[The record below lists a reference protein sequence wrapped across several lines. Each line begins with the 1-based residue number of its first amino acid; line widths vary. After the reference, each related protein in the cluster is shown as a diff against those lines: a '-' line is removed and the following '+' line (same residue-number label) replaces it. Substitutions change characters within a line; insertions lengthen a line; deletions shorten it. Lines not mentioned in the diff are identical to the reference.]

1 MKLFHNRKFLG
12 ILVIVI
18 AFAVCFLYAPAMSKA
33 ESRQVSVVRVTKAI
47 PKGKAVTKDMITTV
61 PVGGYNLPSNVVKDE
76 KDAIGKYTL
85 AELDPGDQIL
95 TTKLSD
101 KAGSPYLS
109 NLDGKKQAI
118 SISIK
123 SFSAGLSGKLQS
135 GDIVQLL
142 VSSYGND
149 KKTLAPEELRYVKLL
164 AATTEKGT
172 DTDQTAEKK
181 DKNDTSDNDNIPA
194 TLTLLVSPAQA
205 EHLVDY
211 ETNGKLYAT
220 LVYRGDEQSSQKYIS
235 IQDDYLS
242 QNGTSSGEPGTS
254 SEGGA
259 IPNGK

>member
-47 PKGKAVTKDMITTV
+47 PEGTAVTKDMITTV
-61 PVGGYNLPSNVVKDE
+61 SVGGYNLPSNVVKDE

-109 NLDGKKQAI
+109 NLDGKDWPI
-118 SISIK
+118 SIPIK
-123 SFSAGLSGKLQS
+123 SFAAGLSGKLHS
-135 GDIVQLL
+135 GDIISLI
-142 VSSYGND
+142 VSNYGPD
-149 KKTLAPEELRYVKLL
+149 KKTLHPNELKYVKLL
-164 AATTEKGT
+164 AATNDSGT
-172 DTDQTAEKK
+172 DTDQVKK
-181 DKNDTSDNDNIPA
+181 SDNNTSAQNENVPS
-194 TLTLLVSPAQA
+194 TLTILANSEQA
-205 EHLVDY
+205 LKIVDY
-211 ETNGKLYAT
+211 VTNGSLYAA
-220 LVYRGDEQSSQKYIS
+220 LVYRGDKQTAQKYIA